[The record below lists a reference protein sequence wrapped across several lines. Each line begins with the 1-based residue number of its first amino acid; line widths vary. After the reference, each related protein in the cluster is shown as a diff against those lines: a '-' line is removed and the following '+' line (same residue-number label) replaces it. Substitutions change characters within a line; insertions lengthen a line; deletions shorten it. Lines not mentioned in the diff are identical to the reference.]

1 MLIQFDK
8 TEETITPNFKGGELY
23 FAANTYFDGINRI
36 MRGRLIP
43 GATIGMHAH
52 EGSCEIVYILSGK
65 GKVIYDGEV
74 IPLTA
79 GDCHY
84 CPQGHTH
91 SLINNSDEDLI
102 FFAVVPKQ

>member
-8 TEETITPNFKGGELY
+8 TEETITPNFKGGELS
-23 FAANTYFDGINRI
+23 FAAKTYFDGTNRI

-43 GATIGMHAH
+43 GATIGMHTH
-52 EGSCEIVYILSGK
+52 EGNCEVVYILSGK
-65 GKVIYDGEV
+65 GKVIYDGED
-74 IPLTA
+74 IPLSA

-91 SLINNSDEDLI
+91 SLVNNSDEDMI